1 MEQSSL
7 MKWLSQYDM
16 NDTQHTELLQMV
28 ALKGSK
34 STELL
39 IEESNHILDD
49 DSVLRD
55 AWRQDVIKSWGM
67 RKISADQVNS
77 I

>member
-1 MEQSSL
+1 MAMEQSSL

-55 AWRQDVIKSWGM
+55 A
-67 RKISADQVNS
+67 
-77 I
+77 